1 MVCTYVGLDM
11 VFGFTW
17 QHPLLRILGHLHQV
31 VGPWQRGQRVQQIQV
46 NTLLGT
52 WLDNNSWS
60 LVCQAKKFKIWQ
72 QTPQCLIFMQDLQRE
87 ITQFSYF
94 IDNIFILSYY
104 PFQYN
109 NKMNQFYSIWLD
121 ELMPEKQ
128 SIDIF
133 WP

>member
-1 MVCTYVGLDM
+1 MAAV
-11 VFGFTW
+11 
-17 QHPLLRILGHLHQV
+17 
-31 VGPWQRGQRVQQIQV
+31 
-46 NTLLGT
+46 
-52 WLDNNSWS
+52 S
-60 LVCQAKKFKIWQ
+60 
-72 QTPQCLIFMQDLQRE
+72 QTPQCLILMQDLQRE

-94 IDNIFILSYY
+94 IDKFFILSYY